1 MATSNFLLFSFPQ
14 TFLHS
19 FIPSSLPLSLPS
31 TAKCRRLIWGY
42 MTATQMFS
50 WNEFL
55 STFPCKEAGLDNYVH
70 NNITIMVSAD

>member
-1 MATSNFLLFSFPQ
+1 
-14 TFLHS
+14 
-19 FIPSSLPLSLPS
+19 
-31 TAKCRRLIWGY
+31 